1 MFSEDFKVIVVGGGH
16 AGSEAALASARS
28 GVKTLLMSMRVDKL
42 ASMPC
47 NPSIGGIAKS
57 HLVFE
62 LDALGGEMAKNT
74 DYSGLQFRILN
85 TRRGAAVRANRAQC
99 DKYVY
104 SSRMTA
110 ILLATPNLTIL
121 EDEVAALLIQGDR
134 VCGINTV
141 KNGEIRAACVV
152 ITAGTFLRGTIHI
165 GHDTTSGGGN
175 GQPPSNLLADQLRG
189 LKFNA
194 ARLKTG
200 TPPRIKPQ
208 SIDFAQM
215 QIQNGDI
222 PPPFFSWEGR
232 SIYRNQDKF
241 HVEQSKENTPKS
253 PEHTETSRVKENPGP
268 ASSASLDVSL
278 FHVEHFNPAWMPGV
292 SQTPCYLT
300 HTTEVTHRIVREN
313 LSRSALYGGDIVGTG
328 ARYCPSLEDKVV
340 KFPDK
345 QGHHVFIEPESA
357 DASLNL
363 AYPNGLSCSLPREV
377 QIAMTRSV
385 PGLERAE
392 FAAFAYAIEYDF
404 YDPRDLH
411 PSLESKLLHGLF
423 LAGQVNGT
431 TGYEE
436 AAAQGFMAGVNA
448 ARLSF
453 NQEPLVLS
461 RNEAYI
467 GVLIDDLVT
476 KGTNEPYR
484 MFTSRAERRLLLRQE
499 NARYRLF
506 NKTKEIGIATQ
517 PFLSETASFQEIIS
531 SELRRLEREKTKG
544 FTLAAQLCRPGID
557 YPLLPGALELPAEVV
572 SEIELSV
579 RYRGYIEHEER
590 LAVEAIRQEQ
600 MKIPAWIEYMSLTNI
615 RFEAREKLA
624 KVRPENLGMAS
635 RIPGVNPAD
644 MAMLGVAIKRGRQN
658 ISN

>member
-1 MFSEDFKVIVVGGGH
+1 MSSEDFEVIIVGGGH
-16 AGSEAALASARS
+16 AGCEAALASARS
-28 GVKTLLMSMRVDKL
+28 GAKTLLVSLRRDKL

-74 DYSGLQFRILN
+74 DYSGLQFRVLN

-104 SSRMTA
+104 AARMA
-110 ILLATPNLTIL
+110 SVLESTPYLTFL
-121 EDEVAALLIQGDR
+121 EDEVAALLIKGDS
-134 VCGINTV
+134 VCGVTTHQ
-141 KNGEIRAACVV
+141 KGEIRAPCVI
-152 ITAGTFLRGTIHI
+152 ITAGTFLRGTIHV
-165 GHDTTSGGGN
+165 GHKATEGGGN
-175 GQPPSNLLADQLRG
+175 GQPPSNLLADQLRT
-189 LKFNA
+189 LRFNA

-200 TPPRIKPQ
+200 TPPRIKPE
-208 SIDFAQM
+208 SIDFRSM

-232 SIYRNQDKF
+232 LNLKNSEKF
-241 HVEQSKENTPKS
+241 HVEQSPGGCLGIDSSPTAQNT
-253 PEHTETSRVKENPGP
+253 ENPPCPWP
-268 ASSASLDVSL
+268 AVKREST
-278 FHVEHFNPAWMPGV
+278 FHVEHFLPAWVPSS
-292 SQTPCYLT
+292 SQTPCFLT
-300 HTTEVTHRIVREN
+300 HTTEVTHKIVRDN
-313 LSRSALYGGDIVGTG
+313 LDRSALYGGDIVGTG

-345 QGHHVFIEPESA
+345 QGHHVFIEPEAGCS
-357 DASLNL
+357 SLNL
-363 AYPNGLSCSLPREV
+363 AYPNGLSCSLPEEV

-385 PGLERAE
+385 PGLEHAE
-392 FAAFAYAIEYDF
+392 FAAYAYAIEYDF

-411 PSLESKLLHGLF
+411 PSLESKKLHGLF

-436 AAAQGFMAGVNA
+436 AAAQGFIAGVNA
-448 ARLSF
+448 VRLVRD
-453 NQEPLVLS
+453 QAPLVLS

-499 NARYRLF
+499 NARYRLYRHA
-506 NKTKEIGIATQ
+506 KEIGLTPPAY
-517 PFLSETASFQEIIS
+517 LSETKSFQDILS
-531 SELRRLEREKTKG
+531 SEVLRLDREKTKG
-544 FTLAAQLCRPGID
+544 ATLASRLCHPGTE
-557 YPLLPGALELPAEVV
+557 YSMLPGALCVSPEVI
-572 SEIELSV
+572 SEIELTI

-590 LAVEAIRQEQ
+590 LAGESVRQEQ
-600 MKIPAWIEYMSLTNI
+600 MKIPSWVDYMSLTNI
-615 RFEAREKLA
+615 RYEAREKLM
-624 KVRPENLGMAS
+624 KVRPESLGMAA

-644 MAMLGVAIKRGRQN
+644 IAMLSVAIKRG
-658 ISN
+658 SSEK